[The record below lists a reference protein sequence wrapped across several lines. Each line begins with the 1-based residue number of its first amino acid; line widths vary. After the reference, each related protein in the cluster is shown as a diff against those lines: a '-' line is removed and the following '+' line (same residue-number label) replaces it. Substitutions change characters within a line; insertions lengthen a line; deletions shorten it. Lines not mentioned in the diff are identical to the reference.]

1 MALFAICLRKDWN
14 ALDTLVTTKVHS
26 SCLSVKSDWVPH
38 NQPNVP
44 FLLFVM
50 PQLHCDSLSEM
61 FVESTACYQASL
73 KVTKSVK
80 GSLEL
85 THLSQLRYT
94 RIVESYLK
102 GLLTTNKHIIRIVER
117 MTKSVKGTVLV
128 ESWVEGWEQGV

>member
-38 NQPNVP
+38 NQSNVP

-50 PQLHCDSLSEM
+50 PQLQHCDSLSEM

-73 KVTKSVK
+73 KGLLTSNKKCQGQPGIDTLVTTKVYKDSRK
-80 GSLEL
+80 L
-85 THLSQLRYT
+85 
-94 RIVESYLK
+94 LK
-102 GLLTTNKHIIRIVER
+102 GLLTNSK
-117 MTKSVKGTVLV
+117 KC
-128 ESWVEGWEQGV
+128 QGHCTSRKLIGGLGARSITL